1 MSSNKVA
8 IVTGAN
14 KGLGF
19 ALVKELCDKLDG
31 IVYLTSRDEKRGIEA
46 TEKMKQ
52 LGYYAKY
59 HQLDVGNTDSVV
71 KLTSSIC
78 KEEQI
83 VDILINNAGILFL
96 KDAKESKYVQAEQT
110 ILINFTALVNFTE
123 AMLPFI
129 ADGGKIVNISSSSGH
144 LSRIP
149 SEQLRAKISSPNLTL
164 KELQSLMNDYLEA
177 VKVNKDIED
186 GWGDSPYVV
195 SKVGVNAYTFLL
207 NRRLANRGIKVDCVH
222 PGYVISDMTRGS
234 GNVSPEE
241 AAKVVVKVALDSENG
256 GRYFWH
262 NGDVVPWDGSDPRGY
277 IDGRK

>member
-1 MSSNKVA
+1 MSFNKVA

-46 TEKMKQ
+46 TEKIKQ
-52 LGYYAKY
+52 LGYYPKY
-59 HQLDVGNTDSVV
+59 HQLD
-71 KLTSSIC
+71 
-78 KEEQI
+78 
-83 VDILINNAGILFL
+83 AGILFL

-149 SEQLRAKISSPNLTL
+149 SGQLREKISSPNLTL

-241 AAKVVVKVALDSENG
+241 AAKVVIKVALDSENG

-262 NGDVVPWDGSDPRGY
+262 NGDVVPWDGSDPRVY